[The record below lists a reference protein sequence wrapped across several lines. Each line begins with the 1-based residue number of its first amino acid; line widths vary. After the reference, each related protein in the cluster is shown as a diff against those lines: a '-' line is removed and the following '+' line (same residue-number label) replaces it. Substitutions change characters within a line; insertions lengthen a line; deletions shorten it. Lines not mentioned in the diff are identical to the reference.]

1 MLLGARGHRGDARA
15 AVREAAEAFT
25 GLRATPWLAR
35 AGQALMRLPADE
47 AEPAPRV
54 PDGWSLLTGTEREI
68 ARRVAQ
74 GLTNPEIAARL
85 VISPRT
91 VQTHA
96 SHVYA
101 KLGVS
106 SRVQLTSL
114 LHRHGLD
121 RDA

>member
-1 MLLGARGHRGDARA
+1 
-15 AVREAAEAFT
+15 
-25 GLRATPWLAR
+25 
-35 AGQALMRLPADE
+35 MRLPADE
-47 AEPAPRV
+47 AGPAARV

-121 RDA
+121 RA